1 MSQICITNFS
11 SKIKSSKIKNIFKKF
26 DLGQL
31 QNVDVVG
38 FNKIKANIEW
48 NNNLSAKEIKSK
60 LGLSN
65 NPVYIYDKKSLWNIY
80 LDNTKVN
87 TNLSNN
93 RTINDYQISDTKY
106 NNSWLKDAY
115 M

>member
-48 NNNLSAKEIKSK
+48 NNNL
-60 LGLSN
+60 
-65 NPVYIYDKKSLWNIY
+65 
-80 LDNTKVN
+80 
-87 TNLSNN
+87 
-93 RTINDYQISDTKY
+93 
-106 NNSWLKDAY
+106 
-115 M
+115 